1 MKRKNC
7 KEDYEDDTENECFTD
22 PSENVVSE
30 QSSRSLDLAN
40 DDCSS
45 NSDEDGT
52 DPQSELSLLKA

>member
-45 NSDEDGT
+45 NSVVQTHKVSCPYSRLRE
-52 DPQSELSLLKA
+52 